1 MATNTY
7 PEPYRSA
14 PLDALVDPSGCY
26 SRECTSYAAWKIKEW
41 TGKWPKHTGDFNA
54 KNWVKRLAENGY
66 KKIVKTPVGNGK
78 CIGVCGANRNGTGQY
93 GHVLAAED
101 SLNIT
106 EYNYPWPLY
115 KAKFHERKVRAEDW
129 TWVQIVA
136 PKKPSA
142 KKSVAQIAQE
152 VLEGKWGNGNDRKNR
167 LTKAGYNYNDVQNK
181 VNQLV
186 AARNKKPSL
195 GNKVKTSA
203 TKDVNGVKLN
213 LAIINDGQSV
223 WKKTYGANAVL
234 YKGNVVRCVVP
245 ISTLRKA

>member
-14 PLDALVDPSGCY
+14 ALDALVDPSGCY
-26 SRECTSYAAWKIKEW
+26 SRECTSYCAWKIKEW
-41 TGKWPKHTGDFNA
+41 TGNWPKHTGDFNA

-66 KKIVKTPVGNGK
+66 KTIVKTPVGNGK
-78 CIGVCGANRNGTGQY
+78 CIGVCGAGKNGSGVY
-93 GHVLAAED
+93 GHVLAAD
-101 SLNIT
+101 NSLTIT
-106 EYNYPWPLY
+106 EYNFPQPLY
-115 KAKFHERKVRAEDW
+115 TAKFHERTVRAEDW

-136 PKKPSA
+136 PKKPTA

-152 VLEGKWGNGNDRKNR
+152 VLEGKWGNGNVRRQK
-167 LTKAGYNYNDVQNK
+167 LIAAGYNYDEVQAK

-186 AARNKKPSL
+186 GARNAGPKL
-195 GNKVKTSA
+195 GDKVKTSA
-203 TKDVNGVKLN
+203 TKDINGIKLN

-223 WKKTYGANAVL
+223 WRRSYGSSAVL

-245 ISTLRKA
+245 SSTLRKA